1 MKRKKQMKKMVMIAA
16 VVCMAVLAQ
25 AASIDWGVGNYTFT
39 MPSGAS
45 LNGVSVYL
53 INAADQAG
61 IVSAI
66 MGSTFSSA
74 TAGVLDMGTTS
85 NTKGY
90 VAKRTATSESLTA
103 GTSYDFAMLVFDTVA
118 GVQHYA
124 ISTPIPQAA
133 YTVGVD
139 EVALASFN
147 AAAFSAGTGWQ
158 AVPEPTS
165 MALLALGVAA
175 LGLRRKFRA

>member
-1 MKRKKQMKKMVMIAA
+1 MKKVMMIVA
-16 VVCMAVLAQ
+16 VVCMAALAQ
-25 AASIDWGVGNYTFT
+25 AASIDWSVGNYALGTL
-39 MPSGAS
+39 PSGGS

-53 INAADQAG
+53 INTADQAG

-74 TAGVLDMGTTS
+74 TAGVLDMGVTS

-103 GTSYDFAMLVFDTVA
+103 GTFYDYGILVFDTVA
-118 GVQHYA
+118 NQYA
-124 ISTPIPQAA
+124 ISGPVNQRA
-133 YTVGVD
+133 YTVGTD
-139 EVALASFN
+139 EP
-147 AAAFSAGTGWQ
+147 AAIAFTSTHFSGGTGWQ
-158 AVPEPTS
+158 PIPEPTS